1 MLHACYIFATCEHIS
16 LLHIFHKEK
25 EALLLLNKKKK
36 SKSKS
41 FVKYIT
47 RPNHFCFSP
56 DSTFTHVFIAQCCVF
71 RANEGRDARIVKM
84 FVCIETERERER
96 LQTRDGE
103 DFIFLKKFELLWKV
117 KKETTPQGDEN
128 IF

>member
-1 MLHACYIFATCEHIS
+1 MLHACYIIARCEHIS

-71 RANEGRDARIVKM
+71 RANEEEMYISLRCL
-84 FVCIETERERER
+84 FVSRQRERER
-96 LQTRDGE
+96 DYKRAMGRIS
-103 DFIFLKKFELLWKV
+103 FF
-117 KKETTPQGDEN
+117 
-128 IF
+128 